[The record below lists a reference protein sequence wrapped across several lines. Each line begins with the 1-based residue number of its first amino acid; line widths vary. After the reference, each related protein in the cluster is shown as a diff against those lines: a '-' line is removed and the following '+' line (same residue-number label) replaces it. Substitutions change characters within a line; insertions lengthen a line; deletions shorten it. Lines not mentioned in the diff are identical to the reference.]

1 MVPGNAED
9 PAIEPEEE
17 QEEEEEEEP
26 PDMLNGAAP

>member
-17 QEEEEEEEP
+17 EEEEEP
-26 PDMLNGAAP
+26 PDILNGAAP